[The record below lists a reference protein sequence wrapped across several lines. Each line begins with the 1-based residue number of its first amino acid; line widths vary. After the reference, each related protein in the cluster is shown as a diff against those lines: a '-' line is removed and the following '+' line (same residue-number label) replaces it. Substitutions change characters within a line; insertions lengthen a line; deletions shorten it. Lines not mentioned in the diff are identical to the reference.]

1 MCFEFHHAPPPPPS
15 PLIVELNVLFGK
27 LGHTTVQQAASQ
39 RKILLSQD
47 QEKVLQFLNITK
59 SPLLVIR
66 ALAGTGKSTLAG
78 IVLDVYLRDMPHGEA
93 VVILV
98 PSRTLRDEHALN
110 ADLGVPQ
117 ILGDVGKG
125 PMCSRVL
132 WLGRAAEDAQIKTW
146 DDQIFEATQDMLA
159 KPLARLK
166 ERWPYRDNGP
176 RLIWN

>member
-1 MCFEFHHAPPPPPS
+1 
-15 PLIVELNVLFGK
+15 
-27 LGHTTVQQAASQ
+27 
-39 RKILLSQD
+39 LLSQD

-110 ADLGVPQ
+110 AHLGVPQ

-146 DDQIFEATQDMLA
+146 EDEVFAATQHMLA

-166 ERWPYRDNGP
+166 ERWPYGDNGP